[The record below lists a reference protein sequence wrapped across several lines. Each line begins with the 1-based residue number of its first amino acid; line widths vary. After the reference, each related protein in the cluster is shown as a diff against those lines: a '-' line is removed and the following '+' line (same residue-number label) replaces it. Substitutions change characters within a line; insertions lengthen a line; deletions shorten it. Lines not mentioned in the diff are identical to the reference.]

1 MQWLNLC
8 DNPLLCLAT
17 VNVSSEGTRMFLWGL
32 GVLMT
37 VIKLSPI
44 IPLWKEK
51 KKNTLKQHPTLSRYS
66 APTKSLCSPTRQLK
80 FPKGFPR
87 ILNSAL
93 ALALAWESAKSTVAH
108 GPTRVHLVKQP
119 LHSWS
124 TTASVLR
131 NGTSRRC
138 CALMLTQNVCV
149 SAQQSCRKRKKTMH
163 RNREEKNNSN
173 FFY

>member
-1 MQWLNLC
+1 MFGNGECIKWRYE
-8 DNPLLCLAT
+8 
-17 VNVSSEGTRMFLWGL
+17 NVSVRTRCPYDCDKTLPYNTI
-32 GVLMT
+32 V
-37 VIKLSPI
+37 KR
-44 IPLWKEK
+44 K

-93 ALALAWESAKSTVAH
+93 ALALVWESAKSTVAH